1 MKEKVKE
8 KLELLLK
15 DLKINKQKEKEN
27 GKSYFNTDL
36 MAIRIIEILK
46 IINTNE
52 KV

>member
-36 MAIRIIEILK
+36 MALRIIEILK
-46 IINTNE
+46 IIN
-52 KV
+52 